1 MAYYRRRNYYR
12 KAPTQEGWDDARV
25 EEVKARLAKL
35 TESPRLTPKFTEVV
49 ESFAKFVED
58 KRYLTGGQENFLKSI
73 EEQVHVDTEWEA
85 NFTDKMR
92 EDMVIAANYYQGTCY
107 FGRLV
112 GLILGDDKYIPSERD
127 YEKIVLNKYAQKAIA
142 AHREPAK
149 WKKGERAVV
158 RTTAR
163 QNDLEKEDGS
173 KPPYG
178 IINKLHNQ
186 TVLVVGEEGGP
197 RLYKTL
203 KVMCPSVPALGIFSI
218 EERKL
223 KKYRG
228 TKKK

>member
-1 MAYYRRRNYYR
+1 MPNWTFDRR
-12 KAPTQEGWDDARV
+12 
-25 EEVKARLAKL
+25 
-35 TESPRLTPKFTEVV
+35 
-49 ESFAKFVED
+49 
-58 KRYLTGGQENFLKSI
+58 
-73 EEQVHVDTEWEA
+73 
-85 NFTDKMR
+85 
-92 EDMVIAANYYQGTCY
+92 
-107 FGRLV
+107 
-112 GLILGDDKYIPSERD
+112 
-127 YEKIVLNKYAQKAIA
+127 IVQ
-142 AHREPAK
+142 
-149 WKKGERAVV
+149 V

-228 TKKK
+228 TKKKK